1 MGSIG
6 RRVRRLEEVCRLS
19 SGNDNP
25 VEREKRRAAFVET
38 FERAWE
44 RAEREEAVGLPR
56 RRRALEQLIE
66 SVRRRRGA

>member
-1 MGSIG
+1 VGSIG

-44 RAEREEAVGLPR
+44 RAEREEAVGFCP
-56 RRRALEQLIE
+56 
-66 SVRRRRGA
+66 GAGEPWSNSSNL

>member
-1 MGSIG
+1 VGSIG

-44 RAEREEAVGLPR
+44 RAERERPGPP
-56 RRRALEQLIE
+56 
-66 SVRRRRGA
+66 VRETSPGVYE